1 MLNVSFARIRSD
13 KEQYL
18 RKWLAE
24 LNSRQDEARQS
35 LAQEGTRQEQAYV
48 LSTADGPI
56 LVYAMEA
63 SDAQRA
69 YAAYGKSKLAVDEK
83 HRAVLAE
90 CVAESLDVDPLYEC
104 INTGA

>member
-1 MLNVSFARIRSD
+1 MLNVSFARIRPE

-24 LNSRQDEARQS
+24 LNSRQEDARRS
-35 LAQEGTRQEQAYV
+35 MAQEGTRQEQAYI

-56 LVYAMEA
+56 LMYAMELA
-63 SDAQRA
+63 DAKLA
-69 YAAYGKSKLAVDEK
+69 YAAFGKSKLEVDEK

-90 CVAESLDVDPLYEC
+90 CLVESLDIDPLYEC
-104 INTGA
+104 INSAV

>member
-1 MLNVSFARIRSD
+1 MLNVSFARIRPE

-35 LAQEGTRQEQAYV
+35 LAQEGTRQEQAYL
-48 LSTADGPI
+48 LSTAEGPV

-63 SDAQRA
+63 ADAKRA
-69 YAAYGKSKLAVDEK
+69 YAAYGKSKLDVDEK

-90 CVAESLDVDPLYEC
+90 CLAESLDLDPLYEC
-104 INTGA
+104 INPAA